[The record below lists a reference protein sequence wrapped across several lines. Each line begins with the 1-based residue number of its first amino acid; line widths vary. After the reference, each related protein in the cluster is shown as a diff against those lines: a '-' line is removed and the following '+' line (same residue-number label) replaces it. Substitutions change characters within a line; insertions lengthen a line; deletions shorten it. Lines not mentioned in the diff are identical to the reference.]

1 MLKLALPITDPS
13 SGIDKKYTTLDV
25 CSIFTRSV
33 DMAAFGID
41 IIIADDH
48 PAVLLGVIASLGDAP
63 SIRVQGCA
71 SNSTQ
76 IAQLLELHD
85 CSVLVS
91 DYSMPG
97 GAYGDGSSML
107 SALKRRYPKLGIV
120 VMTSVN
126 SSLVLRSLLSQG
138 VRCIV
143 SKSDDL
149 SHLAPAIHAAYSGG
163 SHFSTTVA
171 RVLSEINAET
181 ASFDRVPVLTDRE
194 VEVVRLFVGGMSVNE
209 IAAHLHR
216 SKQTISSQ
224 KNSAMRKLNTERDGD
239 LFKYAVEVG
248 LVTTGGLDQ

>member
-1 MLKLALPITDPS
+1 MSTFC
-13 SGIDKKYTTLDV
+13 IDT
-25 CSIFTRSV
+25 
-33 DMAAFGID
+33 
-41 IIIADDH
+41 IIADDH

-71 SNSTQ
+71 SNSTE
-76 IAQLLELHD
+76 IAQLLETHD
-85 CSVLVS
+85 CRVLVS

-97 GAYGDGSSML
+97 GIYGDGSSML
-107 SALKRRYPKLGIV
+107 SALKRRYPQLGIV

-171 RVLSEINAET
+171 RVLSEMNDEPA
-181 ASFDRVPVLTDRE
+181 ARLNSLPVLTERE

-248 LVTTGGLDQ
+248 LVTTGGGDH